1 MKKSVEPIRVSKLLA
16 DRGFCSRREAD
27 QYIEKGWVKVD
38 GKVIGLGAKAY
49 PKQTITLHKL
59 AQEKQQMRAT
69 IILNKPVGYISHQ
82 SDEEGHYRLAGA
94 LITTQNQFDR
104 NRNKFDPQH
113 LKGMAP
119 AGRLDIDSQG
129 LLVFTQDGGIA
140 RQLNNEELEIEKEY
154 LVRVEG
160 TITDNGLRL
169 LNYGITLEGEQL
181 RPAEVSW
188 QNDDQLKFI
197 VQQDKKRQ
205 IRNMC
210 KVVGLNVVGLK
221 LVRMGNVTLA
231 DLPIGRWRYLKPHER
246 FL

>member
-1 MKKSVEPIRVSKLLA
+1 MKKTVEPIRVSKLLA

-38 GKVIGLGAKAY
+38 GQVVGLGAKAY
-49 PKQTITLHKL
+49 PRQTITLHKL
-59 AQEKQQMRAT
+59 AQEKQQARAT

-82 SDEEGHYRLAGA
+82 SDEEGNYRLAGA
-94 LITTQNQFDR
+94 LITPQKQFDR
-104 NRNKFDPQH
+104 NRNTFSPQH
-113 LKGMAP
+113 LKGLAP

-129 LLVFTQDGGIA
+129 LLVFTQDGGTA

-160 TITDNGLRL
+160 TITENGLRL
-169 LNYGITLEGEQL
+169 LNHGISLDGEGL
-181 RPAEVSW
+181 KPAEVTW

-205 IRNMC
+205 IRKMC
-210 KVVGLNVVGLK
+210 KVVGLEVVGLK
-221 LVRMGNVTLA
+221 LVRIGNVALA
-231 DLPIGRWRYLKPHER
+231 DLPLGQWRYIKPHER
-246 FL
+246 FI

>member
-1 MKKSVEPIRVSKLLA
+1 MKKTVEPIRVSKLLA

-27 QYIEKGWVKVD
+27 QYIAKGWVKVD
-38 GKVIGLGAKAY
+38 GQVVGLGAKAY
-49 PKQTITLHKL
+49 PRQTITLHKL
-59 AQEKQQMRAT
+59 AQEKQQARAT

-82 SDEEGHYRLAGA
+82 SNEEGNYRLAGA
-94 LITTQNQFDR
+94 LITPQKQFDR
-104 NRNKFDPQH
+104 NRNTFSPQH
-113 LKGMAP
+113 LKGLAP

-129 LLVFTQDGGIA
+129 ILVFTQDGGIA

-154 LVRVEG
+154 LVRVG
-160 TITDNGLRL
+160 GAITDNGLRL
-169 LNYGITLEGEQL
+169 LNHGISLDGEPL
-181 RPAEVSW
+181 KPAEVTW

-210 KVVGLNVVGLK
+210 KVVGLEVVGLK
-221 LVRMGNVTLA
+221 LVRMGNVALA
-231 DLPIGRWRYLKPHER
+231 DLPLGQWRYLKPHER

>member
-1 MKKSVEPIRVSKLLA
+1 MKKSVQPIRVSKLLA

-38 GKVIGLGAKAY
+38 GQVIGLGAKAH

-82 SDEEGHYRLAGA
+82 SDEEGHSRLAGA
-94 LITTQNQFDR
+94 LIAPQKQFDR
-104 NRNKFDPQH
+104 SKNTFNPQH
-113 LKGMAP
+113 LKGLAP

-140 RQLNNEELEIEKEY
+140 RQLNDEDLEVEKEY

-160 TITDNGLRL
+160 TITDSGLRL
-169 LNYGITLEGEQL
+169 LNYGISLNGEQL
-181 RPAEVSW
+181 KPAEVSW
-188 QNDDQLKFI
+188 QNDEQLKFI

-210 KVVGLNVVGLK
+210 KVVGLGVVGMK
-221 LVRMGNVTLA
+221 LVRIGNVTLG
-231 DLPIGRWRYLKPHER
+231 DLPLGQWRYLKPHER